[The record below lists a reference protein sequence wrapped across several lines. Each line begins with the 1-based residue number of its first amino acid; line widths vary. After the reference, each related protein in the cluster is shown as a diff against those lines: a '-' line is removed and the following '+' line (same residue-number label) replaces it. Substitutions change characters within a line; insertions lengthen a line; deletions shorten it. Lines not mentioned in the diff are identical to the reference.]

1 MWSSSAVWLP
11 IAEPRWM
18 SRIVRPPRGEAAGDA
33 TLELARSR
41 EAPPFYVVDDQLE
54 IVFRTVGHE
63 GVAALPEPVASVAHR
78 LRAKLAAEPHTSSAV
93 GMVSPTEIVRLLRL
107 DAYGGAY
114 HYAVFLERF
123 AARNSVDR
131 AVARFGLSPR
141 EGEVLD
147 ALMRGEST
155 NEMSARL
162 GISGTTVQE
171 HIRKIGRKTN
181 VTKRSEI
188 VAMVIEL
195 R

>member
-1 MWSSSAVWLP
+1 MWSSFAVWFP
-11 IAEPRWM
+11 IAEPRWIP
-18 SRIVRPPRGEAAGDA
+18 RIVKPVKGEPTDNA

-54 IVFRTVGHE
+54 IVFRTLGHE
-63 GVAALPEPVASVAHR
+63 GTVALPEPIAAVARR
-78 LRAKLAAEPHTSSAV
+78 LRAKLSAEPHQASAV

-107 DAYGGAY
+107 DAYGGAH
-114 HYAVFLERF
+114 HYAVLLERF

-155 NEMSARL
+155 NEMSRRL

>member
-1 MWSSSAVWLP
+1 MWSSFAVWLP
-11 IAEPRWM
+11 IAEPRWIP
-18 SRIVRPPRGEAAGDA
+18 RIVKPVKGEPADRA

-54 IVFRTVGHE
+54 IVFRTLGHE
-63 GVAALPEPVASVAHR
+63 GTVALPAPVATVARR
-78 LRAKLAAEPHTSSAV
+78 LRAKLAAEPHEASAV

-107 DAYGGAY
+107 DAHGDAN

-155 NEMSARL
+155 NEMSRRL

-171 HIRKIGRKTN
+171 HIRKIGRKTS